1 MEFTK
6 EELQIIIS
14 ALELQAD
21 GVMETVTDY
30 ALKGMSDAPMA
41 VACRQR
47 VQNNYAMIK
56 RIEKELRTQSKE

>member
-14 ALELQAD
+14 ALERQAM

-30 ALKGMSDAPMA
+30 ALKGMSDASIA
-41 VACRQR
+41 IACRER
-47 VQNNYAMIK
+47 VQNNYAIIK